1 MQHWTIPE
9 AGRSQQGRQCTQA
22 TLDWSPDR
30 MIRSSSNAKS
40 VLRDARRIL
49 SAVISVH
56 LTGHSLGRVRLATSP
71 ASEAVTWLRLAANG
85 GRHPIYGDPGP
96 AARLALRHRDVALLT
111 QVLAPGSTGGYT
123 LDLLTP
129 KPSIG
134 PTTGD
139 FDRQLQVMAQ
149 TPTEAVV
156 RQLCA
161 GRFPRGGMPVEVRAA
176 MEDDTFAQR
185 MTDGLLHFW
194 RVAFGELWAG
204 IRTTLDADLAAK
216 ATAIGTGGIGRMLG
230 ALHAEVSW
238 TGSHLLISSGTYQ
251 ESVDLDGEEL
261 VLCPTALGWPRLAV
275 QCCDPRDAVLV
286 YPASGL
292 GTQRPTPPTGLSELV
307 GTSRAAILQDLG
319 VARSTTEL
327 SARRQLSPA
336 TVSYHLGVLLRSGLV
351 SRRREQR
358 VVLYHRTGQ
367 GDAALGLP
375 SDVFQG

>member
-1 MQHWTIPE
+1 ME
-9 AGRSQQGRQCTQA
+9 
-22 TLDWSPDR
+22 
-30 MIRSSSNAKS
+30 

-49 SAVISVH
+49 GVVISVY
-56 LTGHSLGRVRLATSP
+56 LTGRTLGQVRLATSP
-71 ASEAVTWLRLAANG
+71 ASEAVSWLRLAANG
-85 GRHPIYGDPGP
+85 RRHPIFGDPGP

-111 QVLAPGSTGGYT
+111 QVLAPGSAGGYT

-134 PTTGD
+134 PTAGD
-139 FDRQLQVMAQ
+139 FDRQLQMTAQ

-161 GRFPRGGMPVEVRAA
+161 KRFPHGGMPVEVRAA
-176 MEDDTFAQR
+176 MEDGTFAQR

-194 RVAFGELWAG
+194 RMAFGELWAG
-204 IRTTLDADLAAK
+204 IRTTLDMDLAAK
-216 ATAIGTGGIGRMLG
+216 ATAMGAGGISRMLG

-238 TGSHLLISSGTYQ
+238 TGSHLLIGSTYQ
-251 ESVDLDGEEL
+251 ESLDLDGEEL

-292 GTQRPTPPTGLSELV
+292 GAQPPTPPTGLSELV

-327 SARRQLSPA
+327 SVRRQLSPA

-351 SRRREQR
+351 SRKREQR

-367 GDAALGLP
+367 GDAALAL
-375 SDVFQG
+375 SDVVQV